1 MLQVKCVQ
9 RHCAVSQS
17 LAASAIGSLIERKH
31 GRYWVINFLRTLHM
45 YTFLRICLSESERIK
60 HYEKERNKQEIPNEG
75 INLVLFL
82 KTGCQTSLNSDKE
95 RD

>member
-1 MLQVKCVQ
+1 
-9 RHCAVSQS
+9 
-17 LAASAIGSLIERKH
+17 
-31 GRYWVINFLRTLHM
+31 M

>member
-1 MLQVKCVQ
+1 
-9 RHCAVSQS
+9 
-17 LAASAIGSLIERKH
+17 
-31 GRYWVINFLRTLHM
+31 M

-95 RD
+95 RDWIRWMHFLFPRSVFLLE